1 MARQLPVP
9 TNNRHSQLPVP
20 SSQATSALARAAIA
34 LAPDMLRLAERV
46 ASQRLQAKREPE
58 PVQQQAIRQEAHHL
72 SEVEINFDVPFVRR
86 IVMRS
91 ATSWISTPPE
101 PVVVVEEPRSTG
113 RLRTVGLL
121 GASGAAAVA
130 VGLLARKLDVLANGK
145 GRVIDVPSR
154 PRGD

>member
-9 TNNRHSQLPVP
+9 TNNRHSQLPAP
-20 SSQATSALARAAIA
+20 SSQTTSALARAAIA
-34 LAPDMLRLAERV
+34 LAPDALRLAERV
-46 ASQRLQAKREPE
+46 ATRRLQNRREPE
-58 PVQQQAIRQEAHHL
+58 RTAQQPTRQEALHL

-91 ATSWISTPPE
+91 ATTWTSSPPE
-101 PVVVVEEPRSTG
+101 PVVVVEVPRSSG
-113 RLRTVGLL
+113 KLRKAGLL

-130 VGLLARKLDVLANGK
+130 VGLLARKLGPLANGK

-154 PRGD
+154 QRGD